1 MSTHDRRPDRRT
13 AEQLL
18 DGAPAAGGHPLNALL
33 AAVAAP
39 ARDSELAGEHA
50 AVAAFRAARL
60 TSAAQ
65 PRRPLLAKLLSAKL
79 AAVVAVLAV
88 AIGGVATAAVIG
100 YLPGPLGGNSHV
112 APPSRT
118 SDPTTSAAI
127 PPLTTHPTTTTTTA
141 ENGDNNAAGASS
153 GTPSP
158 SMTGLCKAFTAG
170 AGSDHGKALDNPAFS
185 ALITAAGGRD
195 NVDAYCADLLVG
207 QQKKSSATPPTT
219 TTKEKDHGGQGH
231 GPPSTHPEP
240 GGPDHPTGPPTTHP
254 GH

>member
-13 AEQLL
+13 AEEML

-33 AAVAAP
+33 AVAAAP

-65 PRRPLLAKLLSAKL
+65 PRRPLLAKLFSAKL

-88 AIGGVATAAVIG
+88 AAGGVATAAVIG

-118 SDPTTSAAI
+118 GDPGSSAVAPPPTS
-127 PPLTTHPTTTTTTA
+127 HPTTTEH
-141 ENGDNNAAGASS
+141 ENGAAPTS
-153 GTPSP
+153 GSPSP
-158 SMTGLCKAFTAG
+158 SLTGLCNAFTAG

-195 NVDAYCADLLVG
+195 KVDAYCADLLAG
-207 QQKKSSATPPTT
+207 KQEKGSATPTTTT

-231 GPPSTHPEP
+231 GPPSTHPDP
-240 GGPDHPTGPPTTHP
+240 GPDHPTGPPTTHP

>member
-18 DGAPAAGGHPLNALL
+18 DGAPATGGHPLNALL
-33 AAVAAP
+33 AVAAAP
-39 ARDSELAGEHA
+39 AKDSELAGEHA

-60 TSAAQ
+60 TTAAQ
-65 PRRPLLAKLLSAKL
+65 PQRPLLAKLLSAKL

-112 APPSRT
+112 APSRS
-118 SDPTTSAAI
+118 SDPTPSAVA
-127 PPLTTHPTTTTTTA
+127 PPPTTHPTTT
-141 ENGDNNAAGASS
+141 EHRDDNGAAATSS

-158 SMTGLCKAFTAG
+158 SLTGLCNAFTAG

-195 NVDAYCADLLVG
+195 QVDAYCAGLLGSKQGKG
-207 QQKKSSATPPTT
+207 QVTPTTT

-240 GGPDHPTGPPTTHP
+240 GPDHPTGPPTTHP